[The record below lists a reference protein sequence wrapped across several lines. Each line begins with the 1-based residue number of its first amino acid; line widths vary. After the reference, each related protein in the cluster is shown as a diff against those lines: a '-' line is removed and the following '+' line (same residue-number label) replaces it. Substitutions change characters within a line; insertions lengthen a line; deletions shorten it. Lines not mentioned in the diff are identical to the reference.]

1 MSNKKRD
8 WHQGAV
14 LHITA
19 RGNRRN
25 DIFRDVEDFQVYT
38 TFLEE
43 AMEHFEN
50 KYVIYSYCLMDNHVH
65 ILIKTDDL
73 HICNLISRVHSI
85 YTRYFNH
92 KYNYLGYLFQDRYYT
107 ELIEDD
113 AQLLS
118 ASRYIHLNP
127 VKANMVENPKDYEWS
142 SYAMVIG
149 LQEEKI
155 VTSEKI
161 LSYFKK
167 ENASESYKQFVEN
180 AIRTKRSQ
188 EGESDNIGI
197 SG

>member
-8 WHQGAV
+8 WYQGAV

-25 DIFRDVEDFQVYT
+25 DIFRDGEDFQVYT
-38 TFLEE
+38 TFLDE
-43 AMEHFEN
+43 AMKHFEN
-50 KYVIYSYCLMDNHVH
+50 KYEILSYCLMDNHVH
-65 ILIKTDDL
+65 ILIKTDDM
-73 HICNLISRVHSI
+73 HICKLISRVHSI

-127 VKANMVENPKDYEWS
+127 VKANMVKSPEDYEWS
-142 SYAMVIG
+142 SYAMFMG
-149 LQEEKI
+149 LREEKI
-155 VTSEKI
+155 ITSEKI
-161 LSYFKK
+161 LSYFKEEK
-167 ENASESYKQFVEN
+167 AREFYKHFVES
-180 AIRTKRSQ
+180 AIRTNKLGKK
-188 EGESDNIGI
+188 EE
-197 SG
+197 